1 VHLLPTSTEAPG
13 GHVTGGE
20 AKVYNG
26 KWNLITHGKI
36 KDNKMDVAKGR
47 QL

>member
-20 AKVYNG
+20 VMAFDSKWKQIGYGEIKNG
-26 KWNLITHGKI
+26 KMEL
-36 KDNKMDVAKGR
+36 AK
-47 QL
+47 

>member
-13 GHVTGGE
+13 GYVTGGE
-20 AKVYNG
+20 VMAFDS
-26 KWNLITHGKI
+26 KWNLITHSKI